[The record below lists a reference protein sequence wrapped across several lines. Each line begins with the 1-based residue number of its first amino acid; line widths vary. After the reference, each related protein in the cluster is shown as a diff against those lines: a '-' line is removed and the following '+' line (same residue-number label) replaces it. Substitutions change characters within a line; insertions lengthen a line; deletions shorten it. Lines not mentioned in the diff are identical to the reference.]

1 MKRRL
6 SLLLFAVAAM
16 LATVPAFAHHSF
28 SAEYDANKPITIKG
42 NLTKVEW
49 VNPHGWIYV
58 DVKDDSGKVANW
70 AVEFG
75 SPNAMLRRGLRKTD
89 FPSGIELVVKGYRA
103 KNGSYTI
110 NGTSVKMPDGRN
122 LFVGSSG
129 TGAPDPQE

>member
-6 SLLLFAVAAM
+6 SLQLIAVAGL
-16 LATVPAFAHHSF
+16 LAVVPAFAHHSF

-42 NLTKVEW
+42 SLTKVEW

-89 FPSGIELVVKGYRA
+89 FPSGIELVIKGYRA
-103 KNGSYTI
+103 KNGSYTV